1 MSIIPTPAPH
11 LPSGRM
17 SRGLCSHCC
26 RPQRNTGVRGLSSPL
41 SCDSGSMTVATPEAG
56 SRQSLSAFQTTGD
69 SQLFPFCS
77 SLLGSLDHETP
88 CLSSLN
94 VSPCHKS
101 KLKESSSKEQGSR
114 ESKKMEEE
122 SQMLLVL
129 TQAEPDAASH
139 SHRYLV

>member
-101 KLKESSSKEQGSR
+101 KLKELQQGAGLQRVKEDGGR
-114 ESKKMEEE
+114 
-122 SQMLLVL
+122 
-129 TQAEPDAASH
+129 EPDAPGVNSGRARCCIPFS
-139 SHRYLV
+139 

>member
-26 RPQRNTGVRGLSSPL
+26 RPQRNTGVQGLPGPL
-41 SCDSGSMTVATPEAG
+41 SCDSGN
-56 SRQSLSAFQTTGD
+56 SRSRVWAAPLNLSDYWGFSTLSLLQF
-69 SQLFPFCS
+69 
-77 SLLGSLDHETP
+77 LLGSLDHETP

-94 VSPCHKS
+94 VSPCYKS
-101 KLKESSSKEQGSR
+101 KLKEGSSKDQGSR

-129 TQAEPDAASH
+129 TQAEPDAVSRSH
-139 SHRYLV
+139 KYLV